1 MLRKM
6 RRSSPICASSISG
19 VHRKLGGRSVVH
31 SVLSFLKN
39 KSGAM
44 TMEYI
49 TIAAI
54 GTVVAIAVMYQIGG
68 GDDGSQGM
76 TGLVNALSGELG
88 TATTN
93 IEGSVAGASGNG
105 S

>member
-1 MLRKM
+1 MFNHIAAIRAFLRD
-6 RRSSPICASSISG
+6 
-19 VHRKLGGRSVVH
+19 
-31 SVLSFLKN
+31 

-44 TMEYI
+44 TIEYI

-54 GTVVAIAVMYQIGG
+54 GTVLAIAFMYQIGG
-68 GDDGSQGM
+68 GDDGDAGM

-88 TATTN
+88 QATTN
-93 IEGSVAGASGNG
+93 IEGSVQGAGGSGGG

>member
-1 MLRKM
+1 MVKQFAKIR
-6 RRSSPICASSISG
+6 AF
-19 VHRKLGGRSVVH
+19 LGD
-31 SVLSFLKN
+31 

-44 TMEYI
+44 TIEYI

-54 GTVVAIAVMYQIGG
+54 GTVLAIAFMYQIGG
-68 GDDGSQGM
+68 GDDGDAGM

-88 TATTN
+88 QATTN
-93 IEGSVAGASGNG
+93 IEGSVQGAGNG

>member
-1 MLRKM
+1 MSKTYAAFSEFLRD
-6 RRSSPICASSISG
+6 
-19 VHRKLGGRSVVH
+19 
-31 SVLSFLKN
+31 

-44 TMEYI
+44 TIEYI

-54 GTVVAIAVMYQIGG
+54 GTVLAIAFMYQIGG
-68 GDDGSQGM
+68 GDDGDAGM

-88 TATTN
+88 QATTN
-93 IEGSVAGASGNG
+93 IEGSVQGAGNG